1 MKKKVSLI
9 GFGNVGK
16 KYFDMIKKDK
26 RLKLVSIVDKKKI
39 YKKNIDFFHDYK
51 EMMRTIKADI
61 LIIATNVDERAKIIM
76 EAKQYKFQNIICEKP
91 IVKNYNELTK
101 IKSLFKY
108 NNPIIHTHYT
118 RRYLKEFN
126 QLKFKI
132 QNARNNKI
140 LFSTF
145 YYTKGIFHN
154 GVHFLDY
161 VISLFGYPRKTI
173 VISKKKSKTLKN
185 DFLVDFVIYFSNF
198 KIYFISF
205 ESGKLASSD
214 FKIVS
219 EKSKIEV
226 TSKRTIEYYIRG
238 KNKLFNNLDEYKLL
252 KSTKINYKKSF
263 KNIINSVYSKKHF
276 SNLKREIE
284 IYSLINNLLKKKK
297 L

>member
-1 MKKKVSLI
+1 MK
-9 GFGNVGK
+9 
-16 KYFDMIKKDK
+16 
-26 RLKLVSIVDKKKI
+26 
-39 YKKNIDFFHDYK
+39 
-51 EMMRTIKADI
+51 TIKADI

-91 IVKNYNELTK
+91 LVKNYNELTK

-132 QNARNNKI
+132 QNARNDKI

-173 VISKKKSKTLKN
+173 VISKKKSKSLKN
-185 DFLVDFVIYFSNF
+185 DFLIDFVIYFSNF

-252 KSTKINYKKSF
+252 KSTKISYKKSF

-284 IYSLINNLLKKKK
+284 IYSLINNLLKKKNYEIK
-297 L
+297 KI